1 METGLNLKL
10 KKALAEMLFLSI
22 LEEQA
27 RPILE
32 VTKLLNERS
41 KGVCNMQF
49 PYAIIYRMTENGY
62 IEEKGSDMS
71 ENRKRT
77 FYMVTNAGKEYLN
90 GLKKEYADFIDAV
103 DKILSQQG

>member
-1 METGLNLKL
+1 MEEGRTTFESQAKEENPDATESEINLL
-10 KKALAEMLFLSI
+10 
-22 LEEQA
+22 
-27 RPILE
+27 
-32 VTKLLNERS
+32 VTT
-41 KGVCNMQF
+41 M
-49 PYAIIYRMTENGY
+49 MTENGY

-103 DKILSQQG
+103 DKILSK